1 MTTKMKRTIPT
12 LHLSFRDN
20 EDDFALRNEILRQS
34 ALTYTPET
42 TIVRENLRKIFKEQG
57 SLSIN

>member
-1 MTTKMKRTIPT
+1 MTTKLKRTIPT
-12 LHLSFRDN
+12 LHISFCDN

-42 TIVRENLRKIFKEQG
+42 TIVRENLLKIFKEHG
-57 SLSIN
+57 TLSLV

>member
-1 MTTKMKRTIPT
+1 MKMI
-12 LHLSFRDN
+12 LHS
-20 EDDFALRNEILRQS
+20 ENEILRQS

-57 SLSIN
+57 SLSIR